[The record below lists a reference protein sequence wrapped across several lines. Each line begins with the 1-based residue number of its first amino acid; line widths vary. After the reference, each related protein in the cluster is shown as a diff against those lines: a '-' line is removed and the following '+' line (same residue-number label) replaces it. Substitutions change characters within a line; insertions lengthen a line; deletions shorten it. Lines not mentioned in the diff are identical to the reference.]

1 MHTPLSLNTLA
12 GSFMLRRQALSERVA
27 ISLVRLF
34 SINVVGTVILTI
46 VLSGIDAAFIW
57 HGKISPAD
65 RLISEK
71 VFMMIVGATTVQ
83 LGLGIGAIV
92 AALFKQPGSGAAV
105 SDDAS
110 D

>member
-1 MHTPLSLNTLA
+1 MHEPLSLNTLA

-34 SINVVGTVILTI
+34 SINVIGTVFLTVI
-46 VLSGIDAAFIW
+46 LSGIDAFFIW

-71 VFMMIVGATTVQ
+71 VFIMIVGATTVQ

-92 AALFKQPGSGAAV
+92 AALFKQPGSGVASAE
-105 SDDAS
+105 DAS
-110 D
+110 E